1 MVLGQVYKLVEGL
14 KVSVVLLK
22 SGFYSLSLN
31 YIYIYIFFS
40 GIQIKQNFNGI
51 SISVL
56 GNYDQLAISKILCRS
71 NYSDYHFSFAAVN
84 GNMFILLLGI
94 NG

>member
-14 KVSVVLLK
+14 KVSVVLFK

-31 YIYIYIFFS
+31 YIYIYLFS

-56 GNYDQLAISKILCRS
+56 GNYVQLAISKILCRS

-84 GNMFILLLGI
+84 GNMFILLPGI